1 MNFKFD
7 RFRSDLNQSNRRT
20 KNQNERNT
28 TAPIRRLRMIR
39 VARQIRRL
47 PTRALEGLRCLSEAP
62 SSSPEFEYPKAK
74 ALFEKITAKLDT
86 ADEVR
91 QFQEELMR
99 SLGREPLDRYFYFD
113 GFGGKGGRK
122 KGSGE
127 ASSASAEPAAPAAV
141 DVKLVGFDAKAK
153 IKVIKGTDKAC
164 CWNALEPSSYALPS
178 QRSGRCWVWV

>member
-1 MNFKFD
+1 
-7 RFRSDLNQSNRRT
+7 
-20 KNQNERNT
+20 
-28 TAPIRRLRMIR
+28 MIR

-62 SSSPEFEYPKAK
+62 SSAPSPPEFEYPKAK

-153 IKVIKGTDKAC
+153 IKVIKGTNKAR

-178 QRSGRCWVWV
+178 QRSGRCWGWV